1 MGYEAAVIGFLA
13 TFALMALKVPIGL
26 SLGIVGV
33 AGYAVMVGP
42 MPALKLLALSP
53 MRTASDLNFAVVP
66 LFVVMGVL
74 ARESGISTDLFRACA
89 AWLGQLR
96 GGLALATIG
105 ASAGFAAI
113 CGSSVA
119 TAATMTK
126 IALPEMRRH
135 GYDDG
140 VATGTIAAGGT
151 LGILI
156 PPSVPFLIY
165 GILTENDIGKLFVAG
180 ILPGA
185 LATLLYM
192 SVIFMISVR
201 APNSIPA
208 GPATTWS
215 EKLRSLK
222 GVWASLAIF
231 LFVIGGIY
239 AGLFTALEAAGAGAA
254 ATLVVAL
261 LQGRLDATKIL
272 RSFSESV
279 RVTGTLFTILIG
291 AILFSSFLVVTG
303 APQAVATWLTGLP
316 IGPMGVLVLMLLLYF
331 MLGCFLD
338 SIAMIIITVPIL
350 YPAII
355 NLGFDPIWFGVLV
368 VMACELGLIT
378 PPYGM
383 NVFVINGVA
392 RDVGIPRIFGG
403 VLPFIG
409 IDIVRIAII
418 VAFPGIALLLPRMMG

>member
-1 MGYEAAVIGFLA
+1 MGFEIAATGFLA
-13 TFALMALKVPIGL
+13 TFALMALRVPIGIA
-26 SLGIVGV
+26 LGIVGIV
-33 AGYAVMVGP
+33 GYAFVVGP
-42 MPALKLLALSP
+42 FPALKLLALSP

-74 ARESGISTDLFRACA
+74 AREAGISRDLFRACS

-135 GYDDG
+135 GYDDSTS
-140 VATGTIAAGGT
+140 TGTIAAGGT

-180 ILPGA
+180 ILPGL

-192 SVIFMISVR
+192 SVIVMIGLRSP
-201 APNSIPA
+201 ALIPA
-208 GPATTWS
+208 GPATTLR
-215 EKLRSLK
+215 EKIASLR
-222 GVWASLAIF
+222 GVWSSALIF
-231 LFVIGGIY
+231 FCVIGGIY
-239 AGLFTALEAAGAGAA
+239 GGLFTALEAAGAGAA
-254 ATLVVAL
+254 ATLLVAL
-261 LQGRLDATKIL
+261 AQGRLTGQKIL
-272 RSFSESV
+272 SAFTESV

-291 AILFSSFLVVTG
+291 AILFSNFLVVTG
-303 APQAVATWLTGLP
+303 APQTVATWLTNLP
-316 IGPMGVLVLMLLLYF
+316 IGPIGILIVMLLLYF
-331 MLGCFLD
+331 VLGCFLD

-355 NLGFDPIWFGVLV
+355 KLGFDPIWFGVLV

-392 RDVGIPRIFGG
+392 RDVSIPSIFSG
-403 VLPFIG
+403 VIPFIA
-409 IDIVRIAII
+409 IDIVRVALI
-418 VAFPGIALLLPRMMG
+418 VMFPGIALFLPRMMG

>member
-1 MGYEAAVIGFLA
+1 MSYEAAVIGFLA
-13 TFALMALKVPIGL
+13 TFALMALRVPIGL

-180 ILPGA
+180 ILPGV

-201 APNSIPA
+201 APQSIPA
-208 GPATTWS
+208 GPATTWG

-254 ATLVVAL
+254 ATLFVAL
-261 LQGRLDATKIL
+261 L
-272 RSFSESV
+272 
-279 RVTGTLFTILIG
+279 GT
-291 AILFSSFLVVTG
+291 
-303 APQAVATWLTGLP
+303 
-316 IGPMGVLVLMLLLYF
+316 
-331 MLGCFLD
+331 
-338 SIAMIIITVPIL
+338 
-350 YPAII
+350 
-355 NLGFDPIWFGVLV
+355 
-368 VMACELGLIT
+368 
-378 PPYGM
+378 
-383 NVFVINGVA
+383 
-392 RDVGIPRIFGG
+392 
-403 VLPFIG
+403 
-409 IDIVRIAII
+409 
-418 VAFPGIALLLPRMMG
+418 ALLLRRNLAALRWFLPLAVLMPVGDALIVASAGGAAATIARHVVIAAIVAATGLLLWRMRDVAQ